1 MLVPPQKDFVRFSFP
16 RRHAGPLYP
25 RPTPPTTVRRR
36 EKTRCQARVPAFTM
50 TGITLLPSGARAMQE
65 GQTFGPFVIE
75 KPLGSGA
82 MGAVYR
88 ARYKDGRRM
97 ALKIIGL
104 GLVGNETSR
113 ARFDREASI
122 LKQLNHPNIVRFYGA
137 GRSQGTPYYAMEY
150 IEGESLDHV
159 MNRRG
164 RLTWEEVIQLGGQL
178 CDALQHAHEK
188 GIIHRDLKPSNL
200 MVLADGTIKLT
211 DFGIAKDTDV
221 TALTAAN
228 CTVGTAAYMSPE
240 QCRGDRDLTFRSD
253 LYSLGVLFYE
263 LLTGR
268 KPFIAET
275 PMNMFLLHLQAQC
288 ERPSRLVLDTPVWLD
303 NLICQLLEK
312 KPEQRPRD
320 AAMVKR
326 ALDDV
331 LEKVEALQ
339 SAGVDAVRGRR
350 ADQPRRDGKPA
361 EEDRA
366 AARTL
371 KQAVTKK
378 KAKKKVKPFYEKA
391 WFRGVGIVLL
401 LVVVGGVLY
410 WVFQPPSAD
419 SLHHQAEKLMKS
431 ENPDD
436 HQEANATNG
445 PLAQYLKY
453 YGKRD
458 DDQTK
463 QVRGWVAQAGR
474 EYSEKILDL
483 LVRSHT
489 GKKTFMK
496 RNPETEA
503 EKLALSGALAEEE
516 GDHETAR
523 EAWQGVKQQ
532 ATKEP
537 AWGLLAD
544 EKLNDLVRVD
554 RYIQDLAG
562 RIETAQRT
570 KEEFKATKDFE
581 KALLSDAIQAE
592 IADDPV
598 KAREAWGAV
607 KKKLPVSLEQD
618 PDEHRLFLLA
628 ARRVHDLT
636 RADNPPPK

>member
-1 MLVPPQKDFVRFSFP
+1 MSKDHPF
-16 RRHAGPLYP
+16 H
-25 RPTPPTTVRRR
+25 
-36 EKTRCQARVPAFTM
+36 
-50 TGITLLPSGARAMQE
+50 TGTRAMQE

-88 ARYKDGRRM
+88 ARYTKNGKKM
-97 ALKIIGL
+97 ALKVIGL
-104 GLVGNETSR
+104 GLVGNETSL
-113 ARFDREASI
+113 ARFEREASI

-137 GRSQGTPYYAMEY
+137 GRSQNTPYYAMEY
-150 IEGESLDHV
+150 IEGESLDRA
-159 MNRRG
+159 MARRS
-164 RLTWEEVIQLGGQL
+164 RLTWEEVVQLGCQL

-200 MVLADGTIKLT
+200 MILPDGTIKLT

-240 QCRGDRDLTFRSD
+240 QCRGDRDLTFKSD

-275 PMNMFLLHLQAQC
+275 PMDMFLLHLQAQC
-288 ERPSRLVLDTPVWLD
+288 ERPSRLVLETPVWLD
-303 NLICQLLEK
+303 TLICQLLEK
-312 KPEQRPRD
+312 KPDQRPRD

-326 ALDDV
+326 ALEDV

-350 ADQPRRDGKPA
+350 GDRPRGDGKPG

-378 KAKKKVKPFYEKA
+378 KAKKRVKPYYEQIWLQA
-391 WFRGVGIVLL
+391 AGIVLL
-401 LVVVGGVLY
+401 LAGLAGVLY

-419 SLHHQAEKLMKS
+419 ALYHQAEKLMTS
-431 ENPDD
+431 EDLED
-436 HQEANATNG
+436 HQKANDTNG

-458 DDQTK
+458 DVQANKVHD
-463 QVRGWVAQAGR
+463 WVNTAER
-474 EYSEKILDL
+474 EYCEKILDL
-483 LVRSHT
+483 LVRSQT
-489 GKKTFMK
+489 GRKTGLK
-496 RNPETEA
+496 RTA
-503 EKLALSGALAEEE
+503 DTDVEKLALSAALAEEE
-516 GDHETAR
+516 GDHEKAR
-523 EAWQGVKQQ
+523 AAWLSLKQQ
-532 ATKEP
+532 AAKESADRP
-537 AWGLLAD
+537 WGLLA
-544 EKLNDLVRVD
+544 EKKVKDLNVVEGYARE
-554 RYIQDLAG
+554 LAK
-562 RIETAQRT
+562 RIEVTQRT
-570 KEEFKATKDFE
+570 KEEFKIQGDIE
-581 KALLSDAIQAE
+581 RELLLDAIQTE
-592 IADDPV
+592 IANDGI
-598 KAREAWGAV
+598 KAREAWRAV
-607 KKKLPVSLEQD
+607 KKKLETD
-618 PDEHRLFLLA
+618 PDRRKWFLLA
-628 ARRVHDLT
+628 ARRVFELGKPEP
-636 RADNPPPK
+636 APSPK